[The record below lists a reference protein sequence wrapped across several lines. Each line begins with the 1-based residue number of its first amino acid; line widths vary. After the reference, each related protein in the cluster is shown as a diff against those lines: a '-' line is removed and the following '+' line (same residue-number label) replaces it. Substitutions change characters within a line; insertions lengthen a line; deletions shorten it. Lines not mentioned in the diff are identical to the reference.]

1 MTKDLDIAHQVNDA
15 ILGSVKLR
23 QLDQLLFEGL
33 EVYGTKSL
41 DQRNVKHLLHRFGK
55 EGCRRMDP
63 LTWIPAELS
72 PSELQQLLAL
82 NSLHGLTRADPKEIK
97 LQQNWKLRCLQGK
110 HRVAAANQWL
120 DYSDIW
126 WNFILYDS
134 TKLTAESRRKLREAD
149 SSSREFGDGE
159 IFRNIRFYQKR
170 GDGEA
175 AGEWLARW
183 TPTKCRDFYQIYK
196 EKAGQEDHGY
206 NNLRDGLDALL
217 SFPALWRSWHMGT
230 HLSSLNCPEELA
242 DYLYKI
248 FTAWNRLTCHQP
260 GFLDPDTVDYLQ
272 GRCPSLSEQD
282 RCHICDIFDQNLAFP
297 RVMDPQIR
305 LRLRQAALEF
315 PGIIPSLKLFH
326 EDTKYLKPIV
336 YVVKKLLPSNYKG
349 TIRQAMRRYY
359 IRPPDQKFPT
369 QVSDNDFQY
378 IEHTESDFGFWSAY
392 CQIFLFAMRHFY
404 GLSDVRPLGHSRY
417 SKPRQ
422 IPDHQELWASF
433 KALVRKVGFVLP
445 GNKIQPSSTER
456 PPEFQAIHSLLTRLR
471 PPALFEYEQS
481 FLLDWSKRV
490 TDALLQITRKNAC
503 IAPRPSLTTDTR
515 EAWSLDKRC
524 GMTDMSSF
532 LWDQKYLF
540 FQNIYFLTTE
550 GYGENLSTF
559 AVKRNMFTSF
569 FPVYSGGIDKA
580 RDYTGQEPASVGS
593 EQCQGPSTQNTVPVP
608 PFEDAMMHDEPSVT
622 ATVSQGS
629 STQGTIPPPVED
641 AAMHDRPSVTATV
654 GQVSQELHQIE
665 RNLKPPS
672 PLFGTTP
679 AEQLDK
685 TTMDPQSHNGSSAIK
700 IQRPDLC
707 VCDMDIT
714 PGAFVAHLRDSEE
727 EYPYIAL
734 LDVSERK
741 LYCLPPSNVDRFP
754 QLLREWG
761 NVWFAKVDRTM
772 QKASMLKSLTAE
784 QVMTTIRQ
792 STSLIFFGR
801 DGIFRSDLLLPDVD
815 MCVRDTID
823 LPYYNDSLGQWVMES
838 QRGEIL

>member
-1 MTKDLDIAHQVNDA
+1 MTKDLDIAHQVDNA
-15 ILGSVKLR
+15 ILGSVKVR

-41 DQRNVKHLLHRFGK
+41 DQRNVRHLLHRFDK

-82 NSLHGLTRADPKEIK
+82 NSLQGLTRGDPKEIK
-97 LQQNWKLRCLQGK
+97 LHQSWKLRCLQGK
-110 HRVAAANQWL
+110 HRLTAANQWL
-120 DYSDIW
+120 DYGDLW

-159 IFRNIRFYQKR
+159 IFRNVRYYQKR

-196 EKAGQEDHGY
+196 EKPGQDDHGY
-206 NNLRDGLDALL
+206 NNLREGLDALL
-217 SFPALWRSWHMGT
+217 KFPALWHSWHMGT

-242 DYLYKI
+242 DYLYGI
-248 FTAWNRLTCHQP
+248 LAAWNKLTCHEP
-260 GFLDPDTVDYLQ
+260 GLLDPDTVDYLQ

-282 RCHICDIFDQNLAFP
+282 RCHICDIFDQNLVFP
-297 RVMDPQIR
+297 RVTDPHIR
-305 LRLRQAALEF
+305 LRLRRAILEF

-326 EDTKYLKPIV
+326 EDTKYLKPII

-359 IRPPDQKFPT
+359 VPPPDQKFPA
-369 QVSDNDFQY
+369 QISDDVFQY
-378 IEHTESDFGFWSAY
+378 VEHTDGGFGFWSAY
-392 CQIFLFAMRHFY
+392 CQVFLFAMRHFY

-422 IPDHQELWASF
+422 IPDHQELWISF
-433 KALVRKVGFVLP
+433 KTLVRKIGFVLP
-445 GNKIQPSSTER
+445 GNIIQSSLPER
-456 PPEFQAIHSLLTRLR
+456 SPEFQAIHSLLTRLR

-481 FLLDWSKRV
+481 VLSEWSKRV
-490 TDALLQITRKNAC
+490 ADVLLQIARKNTY
-503 IAPRPSLTTDTR
+503 IAPRPSLTTDTK

-532 LWDQKYLF
+532 FWDQKYLF
-540 FQNIYFLTTE
+540 FRNIYSLTTE
-550 GYGENLSTF
+550 SFGENLSTF
-559 AVKRNMFTSF
+559 AVKRNMFTYF
-569 FPVYSGGIDKA
+569 FPVYGGGIGNV
-580 RDYTGQEPASVGS
+580 RDYNDQEPASRTVGS
-593 EQCQGPSTQNTVPVP
+593 EQLQGPSTQKTAPLP
-608 PFEDAMMHDEPSVT
+608 QFEDAMMQDEPSGT
-622 ATVSQGS
+622 ATAGQSFSMQD
-629 STQGTIPPPVED
+629 TIPPPVED
-641 AAMHDRPSVTATV
+641 AVMHDKPSVTAAV
-654 GQVSQELHQIE
+654 GHISQDLLQ
-665 RNLKPPS
+665 LPS
-672 PLFGTTP
+672 GTTP
-679 AEQLDK
+679 VGQRDE
-685 TTMDPQSHNGSSAIK
+685 TTTDIQPHNGSSAIE

-707 VCDMDIT
+707 VCDMNIT

-727 EYPYIAL
+727 DYPYIAL

-741 LYCLPPSNVDRFP
+741 LYCLPPSSVDQFP
-754 QLLREWG
+754 QLLRVWG
-761 NVWFAKVDRTM
+761 NVWFAKVDSTM
-772 QKASMLKSLTAE
+772 QKAPMLKSLTAE
-784 QVMTTIRQ
+784 QVMTTIRE
-792 STSLIFFGR
+792 SPTLILFGR

-815 MCVRDTID
+815 MWVNDTIE
-823 LPYYNDSLGQWVMES
+823 LPYYDDSLYKWVMEN
-838 QRGEIL
+838 QRGVIL